1 MPQPEKVLARIQ
13 SLDERLARLR
23 TEKNR
28 LIARAG
34 HAERKRDTRRK
45 ILIGGAVLAA
55 IDHESVPVMREEGG
69 RGLPPSAIKANGPQ
83 RSGGQGGPSGHRE
96 AARSVLGGRVSEG
109 HKLTG
114 PKGTRPYSFCS
125 RLSETAIALIT

>member
-23 TEKNR
+23 NAKSR

-55 IDHESVPVMREEGG
+55 IDHEGMPAM
-69 RGLPPSAIKANGPQ
+69 
-83 RSGGQGGPSGHRE
+83 
-96 AARSVLGGRVSEG
+96 RSVAELLHWLDGR
-109 HKLTG
+109 L
-114 PKGTRPYSFCS
+114 TRPHDRAAFE
-125 RLSETAIALIT
+125 LSPS

>member
-1 MPQPEKVLARIQ
+1 MSQPEKVLARIQ

-55 IDHESVPVMREEGG
+55 IDHEGVPVMRSVPELL
-69 RGLPPSAIKANGPQ
+69 RWLD
-83 RSGGQGGPSGHRE
+83 
-96 AARSVLGGRVSEG
+96 ARL
-109 HKLTG
+109 
-114 PKGTRPYSFCS
+114 TRPHDRAAFD
-125 RLSETAIALIT
+125 LSPT

>member
-1 MPQPEKVLARIQ
+1 MPGTEKVLARIQ

-55 IDHESVPVMREEGG
+55 IDHEGVPVMR
-69 RGLPPSAIKANGPQ
+69 S
-83 RSGGQGGPSGHRE
+83 
-96 AARSVLGGRVSEG
+96 VSELLG
-109 HKLTG
+109 WLDARL
-114 PKGTRPYSFCS
+114 TRPHDRAAFD
-125 RLSETAIALIT
+125 LSPI

>member
-55 IDHESVPVMREEGG
+55 LDHEGVPVMR
-69 RGLPPSAIKANGPQ
+69 SV
-83 RSGGQGGPSGHRE
+83 RE
-96 AARSVLGGRVSEG
+96 LLAWLDARL
-109 HKLTG
+109 
-114 PKGTRPYSFCS
+114 TRPHDRAAFD
-125 RLSETAIALIT
+125 L

>member
-1 MPQPEKVLARIQ
+1 MPQPERVLARIQ

-55 IDHESVPVMREEGG
+55 IDHEGVPVIPSVPD
-69 RGLPPSAIKANGPQ
+69 
-83 RSGGQGGPSGHRE
+83 
-96 AARSVLGGRVSEG
+96 VLRWLDT
-109 HKLTG
+109 KLTRPHDRAAFDLL
-114 PKGTRPYSFCS
+114 PK
-125 RLSETAIALIT
+125 

>member
-34 HAERKRDTRRK
+34 HAERKLDTRRK

-55 IDHESVPVMREEGG
+55 IDHEGVPVMR
-69 RGLPPSAIKANGPQ
+69 S
-83 RSGGQGGPSGHRE
+83 
-96 AARSVLGGRVSEG
+96 VSE
-109 HKLTG
+109 LLRWLDARL
-114 PKGTRPYSFCS
+114 TRPHDRAAFD
-125 RLSETAIALIT
+125 LSQT

>member
-23 TEKNR
+23 TAKSR

-34 HAERKRDTRRK
+34 HVERKRDTRRK

-55 IDHESVPVMREEGG
+55 IDHEGMPAMCS
-69 RGLPPSAIKANGPQ
+69 
-83 RSGGQGGPSGHRE
+83 
-96 AARSVLGGRVSEG
+96 VSELLHWLDG
-109 HKLTG
+109 RL
-114 PKGTRPYSFCS
+114 TRPHDRAAFD
-125 RLSETAIALIT
+125 LSPT

>member
-34 HAERKRDTRRK
+34 HAERKLDTRRK

-55 IDHESVPVMREEGG
+55 IDHEGVPVMR
-69 RGLPPSAIKANGPQ
+69 S
-83 RSGGQGGPSGHRE
+83 
-96 AARSVLGGRVSEG
+96 VSE
-109 HKLTG
+109 LL
-114 PKGTRPYSFCS
+114 RWLDARLS
-125 RLSETAIALIT
+125 RLHDRAAFDLSQT

>member
-45 ILIGGAVLAA
+45 ILIGGAGLAA
-55 IDHESVPVMREEGG
+55 IHHEGG
-69 RGLPPSAIKANGPQ
+69 PVVPSVSQLLPWLDTKLTRSPHRAALCLVPKEPQ
-83 RSGGQGGPSGHRE
+83 KRSGD
-96 AARSVLGGRVSEG
+96 A
-109 HKLTG
+109 
-114 PKGTRPYSFCS
+114 
-125 RLSETAIALIT
+125 

>member
-34 HAERKRDTRRK
+34 HAERKLDTRRK

-55 IDHESVPVMREEGG
+55 IDHEGVPVMR
-69 RGLPPSAIKANGPQ
+69 S
-83 RSGGQGGPSGHRE
+83 
-96 AARSVLGGRVSEG
+96 VSE
-109 HKLTG
+109 LLRWLD
-114 PKGTRPYSFCS
+114 PRLTRPHDRAAFD
-125 RLSETAIALIT
+125 LSQT

>member
-34 HAERKRDTRRK
+34 HAERKLNTRRK

-55 IDHESVPVMREEGG
+55 IDHEGVPVMR
-69 RGLPPSAIKANGPQ
+69 S
-83 RSGGQGGPSGHRE
+83 
-96 AARSVLGGRVSEG
+96 VSE
-109 HKLTG
+109 LLRWLDARL
-114 PKGTRPYSFCS
+114 TRPHDRAAFD
-125 RLSETAIALIT
+125 LSQT

>member
-1 MPQPEKVLARIQ
+1 MPQPERVLARIQ

-45 ILIGGAVLAA
+45 ILIGGAVLAKA
-55 IDHESVPVMREEGG
+55 RVPAG
-69 RGLPPSAIKANGPQ
+69 RQ
-83 RSGGQGGPSGHRE
+83 RSGGQGCPSAGTAKRRE
-96 AARSVLGGRVSEG
+96 AS
-109 HKLTG
+109 LT
-114 PKGTRPYSFCS
+114 
-125 RLSETAIALIT
+125 AA

>member
-23 TEKNR
+23 TAKNR

-55 IDHESVPVMREEGG
+55 IDHEGMPAM
-69 RGLPPSAIKANGPQ
+69 
-83 RSGGQGGPSGHRE
+83 
-96 AARSVLGGRVSEG
+96 RSVSELLHWLDGR
-109 HKLTG
+109 L
-114 PKGTRPYSFCS
+114 TRPHDRAAFE
-125 RLSETAIALIT
+125 LSPS